1 MKGDSR
7 IIPML
12 NVLLAQELTAILQ
25 YEVHASMVRHWGY
38 DDLHRYIFKR
48 AHDEMEHADKLIK
61 RILFLEGTPVVSK
74 INNIAIGS
82 DVAKMFGADQ
92 MAEKEA
98 IVTYNQVIALA
109 AEVGDGATRKMLE
122 HIVKEEDHHMAKI
135 EEGLAQIAQM
145 GLGAYLSTK
154 NQ

>member
-1 MKGDSR
+1 M
-7 IIPML
+7 
-12 NVLLAQELTAILQ
+12 
-25 YEVHASMVRHWGY
+25 
-38 DDLHRYIFKR
+38 
-48 AHDEMEHADKLIK
+48 
-61 RILFLEGTPVVSK
+61 VSK

-82 DVAKMFGADQ
+82 DVSKMFGADQ

-122 HIVKEEDHHMAKI
+122 HIVKEEDRHMAKI
-135 EEGLAQIAQM
+135 EENIAQISQM